1 MSSESQIARSAQAPP
16 QFALRLALFYGTVF
30 GLIGTQ
36 LPFFPVWLAAIG
48 LDAGWIGV
56 VAAVPSL
63 TRFTV
68 LPLITSAAERRGS
81 LRGALIVVTLAT
93 TLGFAALAPMREPL
107 AVLMLFVLTAC
118 AWTPAVPLTDGYAL
132 KGVLRYGL
140 DYGPLRL
147 WGSAAFIVGALACG
161 LLVDV
166 IAAEQLI
173 WVIVAVAA
181 LGAATSFVLRPLDA
195 EPRPATAEHG
205 RPMRAAALL
214 RRPAFVALIAA
225 VALIQGSHVA
235 YYVFASILWK
245 SQGLGG
251 LTTAVLW
258 ALGVI
263 AEIVLFAL
271 SPRLALSP
279 LALILIGA
287 LAGVVR
293 WSVTALGPPLPVLVM
308 VQLLHGLT
316 YGATLLGAMALLARH
331 VPGHVMASAQ
341 GYLAAATGLVSSMAT
356 ILSGQVYAQ
365 AGERVYLIMA
375 AMALAGG
382 AIILAARRPLAARPD
397 ERCDPK

>member
-1 MSSESQIARSAQAPP
+1 MSSESQIARPAQAPP

-68 LPLITSAAERRGS
+68 LPLIASIAERRGS

-107 AVLMLFVLTAC
+107 AVLMLFALTAC
-118 AWTPAVPLTDGYAL
+118 AWTPTVPLTDGYAL

-147 WGSAAFIVGALACG
+147 WGSAAFIVGALGCG
-161 LLVDV
+161 LLVDA

-181 LGAATSFVLRPLDA
+181 LGAAASFVLRPLDA
-195 EPRPATAEHG
+195 EPRPAMEHG
-205 RPMRAAALL
+205 APMRASALL
-214 RRPAFVALIAA
+214 RRPAFVAIIAA
-225 VALIQGSHVA
+225 AALIQGSHVA

-251 LTTAVLW
+251 FTIAVLW

-271 SPRLALSP
+271 SPRLPLSP
-279 LALILIGA
+279 PALILIGA

-293 WSVTALGPPLPVLVM
+293 WSVTALEPSLPVLVM

-316 YGATLLGAMALLARH
+316 YGATLLGTMALLARH
-331 VPGHVMASAQ
+331 VPGDVMASAQ
-341 GYLAAATGLVSSMAT
+341 GYLAAASGLVSSAAT

-365 AGERVYLIMA
+365 AGERVYFIMA

-382 AIILAARRPLAARPD
+382 AIILAARRPLAARREPRS
-397 ERCDPK
+397 ERG